1 MGDPSSR
8 KTSSQIFPVASPL
21 CLGLLLCLLGGLCPW
36 MEGPPHPGGPPLRP
50 FPSPPAQTLF
60 LNKMPVLILDPL
72 ILTLPASYFYIR

>member
-36 MEGPPHPGGPPLRP
+36 MEGPLFQEALLSDPSLTHLHRP
-50 FPSPPAQTLF
+50 F